1 MNQLDREIIYDI
13 RLQVGTQISHPSAHL
28 ATPKNPIGQPCAQ
41 NVYIIGQPDLRN
53 ESEARM

>member
-1 MNQLDREIIYDI
+1 MNQLDGGITYDI
-13 RLQVGTQISHPSAHL
+13 SFQLGTQISHPSAHL

-41 NVYIIGQPDLRN
+41 NGHIIGQPDLRN

>member
-1 MNQLDREIIYDI
+1 MSQLDRVITYDT
-13 RLQVGTQISHPSAHL
+13 RAQEGTLISHPSAHL

-53 ESEARM
+53 ESEAQM